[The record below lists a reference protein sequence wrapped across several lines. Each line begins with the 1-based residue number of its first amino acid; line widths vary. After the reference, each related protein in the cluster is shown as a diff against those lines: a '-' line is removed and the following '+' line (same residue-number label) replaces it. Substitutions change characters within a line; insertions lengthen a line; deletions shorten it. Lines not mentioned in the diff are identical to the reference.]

1 MIKLGIM
8 KKFIKTTIALLLSL
22 HLLAQNREKVAGIF
36 ITGKEFREGK
46 LSLVI
51 NCNSKKDK
59 ISLHDLLN
67 EKYITIRKNDSTYNF
82 MKDSIYGYETCGND
96 IYRFLG
102 KMELLLLDDR
112 DEIVMYKWN
121 LPKRSAGGR
130 TNITP
135 FYFSMGKEGP
145 LQKLTIKN
153 LKDKFVDNKK
163 FIFLIDQSFK
173 YNSDLGEFDKT
184 NKRYKVNLLL
194 EQSNH

>member
-1 MIKLGIM
+1 M

-82 MKDSIYGYETCGND
+82 MKDSIYGYETCGMD
-96 IYRFLG
+96 IYRFMG
-102 KMELLLLDDR
+102 KMELLLLDQG
-112 DEIVMYKWN
+112 DEIVVYKWI

-130 TNITP
+130 TDVTP
-135 FYFSMGKEGP
+135 YFFSVGKEGS

-153 LKDKFVDNKK
+153 LKDQYRDNKDYLQ
-163 FIFLIDQSFK
+163 LIDKYFK
-173 YNSDLGEFDKT
+173 YNSDLAEFDKT
-184 NKRYKVNLLL
+184 AKRYKINLLL
-194 EQSNH
+194 KQSKLYN